1 MYRRRLTSLPLFFS
15 HFHQVKR
22 ADQLKIYQAFST
34 EIINPVESES
44 SSTRNSPYVAFVLG
58 GPGSGK
64 GTQCLKI
71 AETFG
76 FEHIG
81 AGDLLRKEMY
91 SSTEEGSGPTKFCNI
106 FPSEFSAM
114 IQKLMR
120 EGSIAP
126 SEVTVKLIQ
135 KAIESAENRKFLI
148 DGFPRSE
155 ENRTAYERI
164 IGAEP
169 NFVLFFDCPE
179 EVMVKRV
186 LNRNE
191 GRVDDNEHT
200 VKERLKVYKAVT
212 LPVVNHYAKKGKL
225 YKVDGTGTQEEIFE
239 RVRPIFSSLSSLV

>member
-1 MYRRRLTSLPLFFS
+1 MELLSGFAVL
-15 HFHQVKR
+15 
-22 ADQLKIYQAFST
+22 
-34 EIINPVESES
+34 
-44 SSTRNSPYVAFVLG
+44 LG

-76 FEHIG
+76 FKHIG

-91 SSTEEGSGPTKFCNI
+91 SGSENG
-106 FPSEFSAM
+106 AM
-114 IQKLMR
+114 IQKLMT
-120 EGSIAP
+120 EGGIAP
-126 SEVTVKLIQ
+126 SEVTVKLIK
-135 KAIESAENRKFLI
+135 KAIESAESCKFLI

-155 ENRTAYERI
+155 ENRMVYERI

-186 LNRNE
+186 LSRNE

-200 VKERLKVYKAVT
+200 VKERLKVYKAIT

-239 RVRPIFSSLSSLV
+239 RVQPVFTSLRESQKGPMLSADPYTPSHYPAYDLLHLILSECSIPELEFDYIRIHAM

>member
-1 MYRRRLTSLPLFFS
+1 MWRRFTSLPLFFS
-15 HFHQVKR
+15 HQARR
-22 ADQLKIYQAFST
+22 AEELKICQAFCT
-34 EIINPVESES
+34 EIIKPVEGDSYS
-44 SSTRNSPYVAFVLG
+44 RRNSHPFVAFVLG

-76 FEHIG
+76 FKHIG

-91 SSTEEGSGPTKFCNI
+91 SGSENG
-106 FPSEFSAM
+106 AM
-114 IQKLMR
+114 IQKLME

-126 SEVTVKLIQ
+126 SEVTVKLLK
-135 KAIESAENRKFLI
+135 KAIESAEHRKFLI

-155 ENRTAYERI
+155 ENRMAYERI

-200 VKERLKVYKAVT
+200 VKERLKVYKGIT

-239 RVRPIFSSLSSLV
+239 RLRPIFTSLRLST

>member
-91 SSTEEGSGPTKFCNI
+91 SSTEEG
-106 FPSEFSAM
+106 AM

-225 YKVDGTGTQEEIFE
+225 YKVLFPMVTTCSKMLRISALRGLL
-239 RVRPIFSSLSSLV
+239 FSPFSPSMLKKVLYIC

>member
-1 MYRRRLTSLPLFFS
+1 MR
-15 HFHQVKR
+15 R
-22 ADQLKIYQAFST
+22 ADELKICQAFCT
-34 EIINPVESES
+34 EIVKPPVEGES
-44 SSTRNSPYVAFVLG
+44 NSRRNSPFVAFVLG

-76 FEHIG
+76 FDHIG
-81 AGDLLRKEMY
+81 AGDLLRKEMH
-91 SSTEEGSGPTKFCNI
+91 SD
-106 FPSEFSAM
+106 SENGAM
-114 IQKLMR
+114 IQKLMK

-126 SEVTVKLIQ
+126 SEVTVKLIK

-155 ENRTAYERI
+155 ENRVAYERI

-200 VKERLKVYKAVT
+200 VKERLKVYKAIT
-212 LPVVNHYAKKGKL
+212 LPVANHYAKKGKL

-239 RVRPIFSSLSSLV
+239 RVRPIFASLRLST

>member
-1 MYRRRLTSLPLFFS
+1 M
-15 HFHQVKR
+15 KR

-91 SSTEEGSGPTKFCNI
+91 SSTEEG
-106 FPSEFSAM
+106 AM

-164 IGAEP
+164 
-169 NFVLFFDCPE
+169 VSSFD
-179 EVMVKRV
+179 
-186 LNRNE
+186 
-191 GRVDDNEHT
+191 
-200 VKERLKVYKAVT
+200 
-212 LPVVNHYAKKGKL
+212 
-225 YKVDGTGTQEEIFE
+225 EI
-239 RVRPIFSSLSSLV
+239 ICFSSL

>member
-91 SSTEEGSGPTKFCNI
+91 SSTEEG
-106 FPSEFSAM
+106 AM

-225 YKVDGTGTQEEIFE
+225 YKIDGTGTQEEIFE
-239 RVRPIFSSLSSLV
+239 RVRPIFSSLRKVHKSRDQFMEEKEK

>member
-1 MYRRRLTSLPLFFS
+1 MWRRLTSLPLN
-15 HFHQVKR
+15 QVR
-22 ADQLKIYQAFST
+22 SADQLKICQAFCT
-34 EIINPVESES
+34 EIIKPPVEGEGHS
-44 SSTRNSPYVAFVLG
+44 RRISPFVAFVLG

-76 FEHIG
+76 FDHIG
-81 AGDLLRKEMY
+81 AGDLLRKEIY
-91 SSTEEGSGPTKFCNI
+91 SGSENGD
-106 FPSEFSAM
+106 M
-114 IQKLMR
+114 IQKLMK

-126 SEVTVKLIQ
+126 SEVTVKLIK

-155 ENRTAYERI
+155 ENRMAYERI

-179 EVMVKRV
+179 EVMVERV

-200 VKERLKVYKAVT
+200 VKERLKVYKGIT

-239 RVRPIFSSLSSLV
+239 RVRPIFTSLRLSS